1 MKIQRGFKFR
11 LKSLGKES
19 NAFWQQAGACRFIWN
34 FFLKRQEYRRSRG
47 HYVESFQT
55 MCSHLTQL
63 KKEVTWLKTVDS
75 TVLQQVLKDL
85 YRAYQDGFDK
95 SQKNKRLPTLKKK
108 HKSRPSF
115 RYTQRVTITHGNRV
129 YLPKLGTFGFHC
141 SRDIIGKI
149 KNTTVGYDS
158 GHWYISFQTE
168 YTRTERPHQSSTI
181 VGIDLG
187 VNRHTTLSSGF
198 YVDGFKLIKDH
209 QQKLTRFQRQLA
221 RKVKFSSNWQKAK
234 VRINKLHC
242 KISRIRHDL
251 LHKLSTIM
259 SQNHAVIVFEKLQVK
274 HMTKSSKGT
283 ADNHGSMVK
292 QKSGLNKSIL
302 DQGWGKLIELTTYKQ
317 AWRNDQTVKVNPAGT
332 SQTCSCCGYRDK
344 LNRQTQAVFHCIECG
359 HTMNADDNA
368 SLNIEA
374 AGHVVLAGGAPAL
387 ASALKRASSGFLESQ
402 PLLFN

>member
-1 MKIQRGFKFR
+1 
-11 LKSLGKES
+11 
-19 NAFWQQAGACRFIWN
+19 
-34 FFLKRQEYRRSRG
+34 
-47 HYVESFQT
+47 

>member
-1 MKIQRGFKFR
+1 MEIQRGFKFR
-11 LKSLGKES
+11 LKSLRQES
-19 NAFWQQAGACRFIWN
+19 SAFWQQAGACRFIWN

-47 HYVESFQT
+47 HYIESFQT

-63 KKEVTWLKTVDS
+63 KKEYTWLKTVDS
-75 TVLQQVLKDL
+75 TALQQTLKDL

-95 SQKNKRLPTLKKK
+95 NQPNKRLPKLKKK
-108 HKSRPSF
+108 HQSRPSF
-115 RYTQRVTITHGNRV
+115 RYTQRVKVEHGNRI
-129 YLPKLGTFGFHC
+129 YLPKLGTFNFHK

-158 GHWYISFQTE
+158 GHWYVSFQTE
-168 YTRTERPHQSSTI
+168 YTRTERPHQSDTI

-187 VNRHTTLSSGF
+187 VNHHTTLSSGF

-209 QQKLTRFQRQLA
+209 QQKLTRVQRQLA
-221 RKVKFSSNWQKAK
+221 RKVKFSSNWRKTKAK
-234 VRINKLHC
+234 INKLHR

-251 LHKLSTIM
+251 LHKLSTII
-259 SQNHAVIVFEKLQVK
+259 SKNHAVIVFEKLLVK
-274 HMTKSSKGT
+274 NMSKSAKG
-283 ADNHGSMVK
+283 DIENHGKMVK

-317 AWRNDQTVKVNPAGT
+317 VWRNGQTIKVNPAGT
-332 SQTCSCCGYRDK
+332 SQTCACCGHKDRA
-344 LNRQTQAVFHCIECG
+344 NRLTQAVFRCIKCD

-387 ASALKRASSGFLESQ
+387 ASALKRASSGFVESQ
-402 PLLFN
+402 RLLIN

>member
-11 LKSLGKES
+11 LKSLGQES
-19 NAFWQQAGACRFIWN
+19 SAFWQQTGACRFIWN
-34 FFLKRQEYRRSRG
+34 FFLKRQEYRLKRG

-63 KKEVTWLKTVDS
+63 KKEYTWLKTVDS
-75 TVLQQVLKDL
+75 TVLQQTLKNL

-95 SQKNKRLPTLKKK
+95 NQPNKRLPKLKKK
-108 HKSRPSF
+108 HQSRPSS
-115 RYTQRVTITHGNRV
+115 RYTQRVKVEHGNRV
-129 YLPKLGTFGFHC
+129 YLPKLGTFGFHK
-141 SRDIIGKI
+141 SLDIIGKI

-158 GHWYISFQTE
+158 GHWYVSFQTE
-168 YTRTERPHQSSTI
+168 YTRTERPHQSDTI

-209 QQKLTRFQRQLA
+209 QQKLTRVQRQLA
-221 RKVKFSSNWQKAK
+221 RKVKFSSNWRKIKAK
-234 VRINKLHC
+234 INKLHR
-242 KISRIRHDL
+242 KISRIRHDV
-251 LHKLSTIM
+251 LHKLSTII
-259 SQNHAVIVFEKLQVK
+259 SKNHAVIVFEKLLVK
-274 HMTKSSKGT
+274 NMSKSAKGT
-283 ADNHGSMVK
+283 IENHGSMVK
-292 QKSGLNKSIL
+292 QKSGLNRSIL

-317 AWRNDQTVKVNPAGT
+317 VWRNGQAINVNPAGT
-332 SQTCSCCGYRDK
+332 SQTCACCGHKDRA
-344 LNRQTQAVFHCIECG
+344 NRLTQAVFRCIKCD

-387 ASALKRASSGFLESQ
+387 ASALKRASSGFIESQ
-402 PLLFN
+402 RLLIN